1 MTSRAFN
8 QDTGRAKK
16 AAVQGP
22 VIITDR
28 GEPTY
33 VLLSIEDYRRLADRP
48 VTLFEA
54 LAGRPVFDEED
65 REALFRRVLL
75 DPAPR
80 VRSLRAD
87 VPAECAA
94 IIDRLLEKEPERRYP
109 SAAVLAEDLRRS
121 LAGESRR
128 EHHPSC

>member
-1 MTSRAFN
+1 MNKLTPITAHETVMTSRAFN

-54 LAGRPVFDEED
+54 LAPKNPEDHDFDVEFPKMNLVSQIPDFDE
-65 REALFRRVLL
+65 
-75 DPAPR
+75 
-80 VRSLRAD
+80 
-87 VPAECAA
+87 
-94 IIDRLLEKEPERRYP
+94 
-109 SAAVLAEDLRRS
+109 
-121 LAGESRR
+121 
-128 EHHPSC
+128 